1 MLAFMESL
9 TSAAGSAQGPV
20 NVAMLKKSQDLMK
33 QQSAQL
39 LEALPEPARAPSPPG
54 VGGAVDLLA

>member
-1 MLAFMESL
+1 MLAYMESL
-9 TSAAGSAQGPV
+9 TSAAGSAQTPV
-20 NVAMLKKSQDLMK
+20 NITMLKKSQDLMK

-39 LEALPEPARAPSPPG
+39 LEALPKPARAPSPPG